1 MKKKVLL
8 VLSYVLVAALACGS
22 TLGIVYY
29 GTGYSKLDELENLIF
44 LRFVGDADQTA
55 MEDAAAY
62 AIVDALGDRWSYYIP
77 AADFDAFQDNA
88 NNAYVGIGVSVTAL
102 EDGTGFLVAKVEPGG
117 PADQGGMEVG
127 DIIIQVEDQSVEGLT
142 VSELSKRIKGEEDT
156 SVTIT
161 VLREGEGISLYLTR
175 KRVETA
181 VARGSMLNEHV
192 GLVTITNFDERCADE
207 TISAIQKVLD
217 QGADMLLFDVRNNPG
232 GYVDELCRVLD
243 YLLPEG
249 NLIRMVGTAE
259 KEETKTSDETCVKVP
274 MAVLVNADSY
284 SAAELFAADL
294 REYGVAKIFGEQTC
308 GKGFYQNLFQFQD
321 GSAVGLSIGRYYT
334 SKGENLEGV
343 GLTPD
348 VEVKMNDTEKAQLLS
363 GLLETE
369 KDPQLQEALNY
380 LMDKVVKP

>member
-1 MKKKVLL
+1 
-8 VLSYVLVAALACGS
+8 
-22 TLGIVYY
+22 
-29 GTGYSKLDELENLIF
+29 
-44 LRFVGDADQTA
+44 
-55 MEDAAAY
+55 
-62 AIVDALGDRWSYYIP
+62 
-77 AADFDAFQDNA
+77 
-88 NNAYVGIGVSVTAL
+88 
-102 EDGTGFLVAKVEPGG
+102 
-117 PADQGGMEVG
+117 
-127 DIIIQVEDQSVEGLT
+127 
-142 VSELSKRIKGEEDT
+142 
-156 SVTIT
+156 
-161 VLREGEGISLYLTR
+161 
-175 KRVETA
+175 
-181 VARGSMLNEHV
+181 
-192 GLVTITNFDERCADE
+192 
-207 TISAIQKVLD
+207 
-217 QGADMLLFDVRNNPG
+217 MLLFDVRNNPG

-249 NLIRMVGTAE
+249 NLIRMVGTDE

-348 VEVKMNDTEKAQLLS
+348 VEVKMNDTEQAQLLG

>member
-142 VSELSKRIKGEEDT
+142 VSELSKRIKGEENT

>member
-44 LRFVGDADQTA
+44 LRFSGEADQTA

-62 AIVDALGDRWSYYIP
+62 AMIDALGDRWSYYIP

-142 VSELSKRIKGEEDT
+142 VSELSKRIKGEENT
-156 SVTIT
+156 SVTVT

-192 GLVTITNFDERCADE
+192 GLVTITNFEERCADE
-207 TISAIQKVLD
+207 TISAIQKVLG

-249 NLIRMVGTAE
+249 NLIRMVGTDG

-348 VEVKMNDTEKAQLLS
+348 VEVKMNDTEKAQLLG
-363 GLLETE
+363 GLLEAE
-369 KDPQLQEALNY
+369 SDPQLQEALNY

>member
-8 VLSYVLVAALACGS
+8 VLSYVLVAALACGA

-44 LRFVGDADQTA
+44 LRFAGDADQTA

-62 AIVDALGDRWSYYIP
+62 AMVDALGDRWSYYIP

-127 DIIIQVEDQSVEGLT
+127 DIIIQVEDQSVGGLT
-142 VSELSKRIKGEEDT
+142 VSELSKRIKGEENT

-175 KRVETA
+175 KRVQTA

-249 NLIRMVGTAE
+249 NLIRMVGTDE

-348 VEVKMNDTEKAQLLS
+348 VEVKLNDTEKAQLLG
-363 GLLETE
+363 GLLEAE
-369 KDPQLQEALNY
+369 KDPQIQEALNY

>member
-142 VSELSKRIKGEEDT
+142 VSELSKRIKGEENT

-249 NLIRMVGTAE
+249 NLIRMVGTDE

-348 VEVKMNDTEKAQLLS
+348 VEVKMNDTEKAQLLG
-363 GLLETE
+363 GLLEAE
-369 KDPQLQEALNY
+369 NDPQLQEALNY

>member
-8 VLSYVLVAALACGS
+8 VLSYVLVAALACGV

-44 LRFVGDADQTA
+44 LRFAGDADQTA

-62 AIVDALGDRWSYYIP
+62 AMVDALGDRWSYYIP

-142 VSELSKRIKGEEDT
+142 VSELSNRIKGEENT

-175 KRVETA
+175 KRVQTA

-249 NLIRMVGTAE
+249 NLIRMVGTDE

-348 VEVKMNDTEKAQLLS
+348 VEVKLNDTEKAQLLG
-363 GLLETE
+363 GLLEAE

>member
-44 LRFVGDADQTA
+44 LRFSGEADQTA

-62 AIVDALGDRWSYYIP
+62 AMIDALGDRWSYYIP

-142 VSELSKRIKGEEDT
+142 VSELSKRIKGEENT
-156 SVTIT
+156 SVTVT

-192 GLVTITNFDERCADE
+192 GLVTITNFEERCADE

-249 NLIRMVGTAE
+249 NLIRMVGTDG

-348 VEVKMNDTEKAQLLS
+348 VEVKMNDTEKAQLLG
-363 GLLETE
+363 GLLEAE
-369 KDPQLQEALNY
+369 SDPQLQEALNY

>member
-142 VSELSKRIKGEEDT
+142 VSELSKRIKGEENT

-348 VEVKMNDTEKAQLLS
+348 VEVKMNDTEKAQLLG
-363 GLLETE
+363 GLLEAE
-369 KDPQLQEALNY
+369 SDPQLQEALNY